1 MQKAAS
7 EKARDPMN
15 DLPTA
20 AELRAESR
28 DRIADLEKQNAML
41 RKGMD
46 MVNEQLIEAVA
57 IIRTADEHIPPF
69 GPAMTTLSPLELVN
83 IVNLGMHARAFL
95 SRNSH
100 LIRNPFEDGPAEDQ
114 GADLGGPNSSPNE
127 ERS

>member
-1 MQKAAS
+1 
-7 EKARDPMN
+7 MN

-41 RKGMD
+41 RKSMD
-46 MVNEQLIEAVA
+46 MVIEQLTEAVE
-57 IIRTADEHIPPF
+57 IIRRSSVRGSTNNYRRE
-69 GPAMTTLSPLELVN
+69 V
-83 IVNLGMHARAFL
+83 FL